1 MTQQPN
7 NQNRQLSYQQQ
18 QQQKHDQR
26 QQQLEQLFLQDQS
39 AYPFAQAFQQP
50 QQQQQLQ
57 QLQQQQLQQQQQQ
70 QLQQQQQQ
78 NQQQQNPQN
87 GSPLSDKD
95 LLYTILAD
103 HKRVVREYATAATE
117 STCPEIRQLFNH
129 LTLNTLLL
137 QGELYAFMKQN
148 NMYSTP
154 SPALRQDIDKQIQH
168 SQQSGQQTQQRVNP
182 YLSSGG
188 QHPVYS
194 YIQPPYNQAGQAQQ
208 LYTS

>member
-18 QQQKHDQR
+18 QQLKHDQR
-26 QQQLEQLFLQDQS
+26 QQQLEQLFQQDQA
-39 AYPFAQAFQQP
+39 AYPYAQAFQQQIN
-50 QQQQQLQ
+50 QQQPQ
-57 QLQQQQLQQQQQQ
+57 
-70 QLQQQQQQ
+70 QQQQQQ
-78 NQQQQNPQN
+78 NQQQLQQQNQQQHPQN

-103 HKRVVREYATAATE
+103 HKRVIREYATAATE

-137 QGELYAFMKQN
+137 QGELYTFMKQN

-188 QHPVYS
+188 QYQGYS

-208 LYTS
+208 LYTI

>member
-1 MTQQPN
+1 MTQHPN

-39 AYPFAQAFQQP
+39 AYPYAQAFQQQINQP
-50 QQQQQLQ
+50 QPQQQLQ
-57 QLQQQQLQQQQQQ
+57 NQQQQ
-70 QLQQQQQQ
+70 QLQQQLQQQQ
-78 NQQQQNPQN
+78 NQQQNPQN

-103 HKRVVREYATAATE
+103 HKRVIREYATAATE

-137 QGELYAFMKQN
+137 QGELYTFMKQN

-188 QHPVYS
+188 QHPGYS

-208 LYTS
+208 LYTI